1 MWGKGSP
8 HFFVLGSIPRSR
20 MNSAVEAVVI
30 EAVATLGLE
39 LVELR
44 RVGTRSRPVLDV
56 RVDRLDG
63 QRVSVG
69 DCARASRAIE
79 EKLDATDLIAQRY
92 VLEVSSPGVE
102 RRLRTAAEW
111 RRFVG
116 KEVSATSTSLGGRM
130 DAELVAVEGADGAE
144 EVTLRDGKGVEHRVP
159 LGEIREARLVFHWK

>member
-1 MWGKGSP
+1 
-8 HFFVLGSIPRSR
+8 
-20 MNSAVEAVVI
+20 MNSVVEDVVTQ
-30 EAVATLGLE
+30 AVAASGLE

-56 RVDRLDG
+56 RVDRPDG
-63 QRVSVG
+63 QRVTVG

-79 EKLDATDLIAQRY
+79 ERLDASDLIAQRY

-102 RRLRTAAEW
+102 RRLRTTAEW

-116 KEVSATSTSLGGRM
+116 REVSVTSTSLGGRI
-130 DAELVAVEGADGAE
+130 DATLVAVEGTDGAE
-144 EVTLRDGKGVEHRVP
+144 EVTLRDAKGVEHRVP